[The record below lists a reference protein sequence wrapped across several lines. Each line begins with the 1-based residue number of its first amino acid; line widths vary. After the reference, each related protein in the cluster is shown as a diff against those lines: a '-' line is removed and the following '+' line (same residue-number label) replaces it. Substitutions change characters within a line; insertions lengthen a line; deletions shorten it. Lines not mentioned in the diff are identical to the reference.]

1 MEKNMFKR
9 EEIQTTLRNGVS
21 TVVFTKKDGTE
32 RTMKCTLSESI
43 IPQEHRPKESST
55 HKVNDAVLAVFD
67 IEKQG
72 WRSFTIADVKSVQ

>member
-1 MEKNMFKR
+1 MILTKEDIKGM
-9 EEIQTTLRNGVS
+9 LRNGVT

-32 RTMKCTLSESI
+32 RTMKCTLSESL
-43 IPQEHRPKESST
+43 IPQEHRPKEGST